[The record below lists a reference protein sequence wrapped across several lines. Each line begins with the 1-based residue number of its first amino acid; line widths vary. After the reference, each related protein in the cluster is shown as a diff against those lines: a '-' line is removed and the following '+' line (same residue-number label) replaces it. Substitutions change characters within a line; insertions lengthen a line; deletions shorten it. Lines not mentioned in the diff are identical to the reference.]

1 MSWFDWA
8 IRSGMFALMF
18 GMGLALSRGDFE
30 RVWLFPKAVLAGS
43 VVQLVFMPLAG
54 VVLAVTFGLPS
65 LLAAGLVV
73 TAACPGGTLSNILVH
88 VGRADTALSIT
99 LTATATLIA
108 LLTLPLWVEGFLRLE
123 GGAGSSFEVP
133 VGATALELATFTLVP
148 LLLGMALR
156 ARRDEARRW
165 ERLFTHGG
173 VAAVV
178 AAVASQLLSEQGG
191 SLAGAS
197 QALPAVLALLG
208 SAVVLGV
215 GLPLVLGLPGAQSAT
230 IGVEIC
236 LKNTVLGI
244 AMAELSLGMQAAVPS
259 VLYALFQVPV
269 SAAILVA
276 YRLWARHTGTPLARP
291 REGHRVA

>member
-1 MSWFDWA
+1 
-8 IRSGMFALMF
+8 MFALMF
-18 GMGLALSRGDFE
+18 GMGLSMSRRDFE
-30 RVWLFPKAVLAGS
+30 RVWLFPKAVLTGS
-43 VVQLVFMPLAG
+43 VVQLVVMPLAG
-54 VVLAVTFGLPS
+54 VALAVAFGLPS

-73 TAACPGGTLSNILVH
+73 AAACPGGTLSNILVH
-88 VGRADTALSIT
+88 LGRGDTALSIT

-123 GGAGSSFEVP
+123 GGAGGSVEVP
-133 VGATALELATFTLVP
+133 VGSTALELATFTLVP

-156 ARRDEARRW
+156 ARREEAGRW

-173 VAAVV
+173 VAIVLV
-178 AAVASQLLSEQGG
+178 AVASQLFSEQGG

-208 SAVVLGV
+208 SAVLLGV
-215 GLPLVLGLPGAQSAT
+215 GVPLALGLTGAQSAT

-244 AMAELSLGMQAAVPS
+244 ALAELSLGMQAALPS
-259 VLYALFQVPV
+259 VLYAAFQLPA

-276 YRLWARHTGTPLARP
+276 YRVWARRTGTPLARP
-291 REGHRVA
+291 KESVRGGVE